1 MSKNLAEIN
10 ERQNKFLEKLGE
22 FEKKQIEIGNEL
34 NEIRG
39 DIFEK
44 LADIVETKD

>member
-1 MSKNLAEIN
+1 MVSLVQDMYDGVKEMIK
-10 ERQNKFLEKLGE
+10 REK
-22 FEKKQIEIGNEL
+22 EKKQIEIGNEL